1 MTLAERYMN
10 DKPVGVASDSAF
22 SGILLFK
29 LHEEDSFDHH
39 AYVVANEINGKR
51 MNFRRQ
57 IVEYSASGRPYVF
70 KRGRRWYLDEIMRSE

>member
-57 IVEYSASGRPYVF
+57 IVEYSGERAYIV
-70 KRGRRWYLDEIMRSE
+70 KRGRKWYLDEIIRSE